1 MGGQSDHGWAGPGET
16 MSEFINMG
24 GYAIFVWSSF
34 GISLLVLLLNVILP
48 AMRRKQLLR
57 DVRSHIKRNRN

>member
-1 MGGQSDHGWAGPGET
+1 
-16 MSEFINMG
+16 MSEFFSMG

-48 AMRRKQLLR
+48 AIRRKNLLR
-57 DVRSHIKRNRN
+57 DVRSHIKRNRS